1 MASYKKPD
9 TYKLNSMYYS
19 PKPDVKKAYESG
31 FKITKTDGGAYPK
44 GSFSL
49 QPKLRNKAKLR

>member
-9 TYKLNSMYYS
+9 TYKLNNMYYS

-49 QPKLRNKAKLR
+49 QPKVKK

>member
-1 MASYKKPD
+1 MASYKKSD

-19 PKPDVKKAYESG
+19 PKPDVKKAYETG
-31 FKITKTDGGAYPK
+31 FKINKIQGGSYPK

-49 QPKLRNKAKLR
+49 QPKVKK